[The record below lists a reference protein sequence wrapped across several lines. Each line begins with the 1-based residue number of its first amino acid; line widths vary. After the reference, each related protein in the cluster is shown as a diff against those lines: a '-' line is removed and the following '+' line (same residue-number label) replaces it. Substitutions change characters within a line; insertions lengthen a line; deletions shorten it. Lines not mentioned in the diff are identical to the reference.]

1 MNAQKVS
8 ARHNPAITICLLA
21 ANSYPECYCLSNKH
35 RNDSE
40 IGGIFLQ
47 TIVKKWFRDKD
58 SGFLDNGSGPGIL
71 VRKADLVN
79 CQFLRIGATVEF
91 ECHTDKQG
99 LIAKNVVLSH
109 QKKEKSKNNK
119 NRSTKEFRFGVMT

>member
-1 MNAQKVS
+1 
-8 ARHNPAITICLLA
+8 
-21 ANSYPECYCLSNKH
+21 
-35 RNDSE
+35 
-40 IGGIFLQ
+40 LQ

-79 CQFLRIGATVEF
+79 CQFLKVGATVEF

-99 LIAKNVVLSH
+99 LIAKNVMLSH
-109 QKKEKSKNNK
+109 QKKVNNQNNK
-119 NRSTKEFRFGVMT
+119 NRSNKDFRFGVMT

>member
-1 MNAQKVS
+1 
-8 ARHNPAITICLLA
+8 
-21 ANSYPECYCLSNKH
+21 
-35 RNDSE
+35 
-40 IGGIFLQ
+40 LQ

-58 SGFLDNGSGPGIL
+58 TGFLDNGSGPDIL

-79 CQFLRIGATVEF
+79 CQFLKVGATVEF

-99 LIAKNVVLSH
+99 LIAKNVMLSH
-109 QKKEKSKNNK
+109 QKKVTNQNNK